1 MNVLLWPRYGCLA
14 ESSEGP
20 EFRDYRIVSLEEGEE
35 AIALTTVLVTSG
47 FLVLSLLL
55 LALTSYILVLRRKRP
70 GLPTVQPPPLV
81 VAHNK

>member
-1 MNVLLWPRYGCLA
+1 M
-14 ESSEGP
+14 
-20 EFRDYRIVSLEEGEE
+20 SLEEGEE

-70 GLPTVQPPPLV
+70 ALPVVHPPPLV